1 MAKKTI
7 GQMMM
12 SGETK
17 RAGEKTRTGK
27 STQPHYLQLESP
39 LS

>member
-7 GQMMM
+7 GQMM

-17 RAGEKTRTGK
+17 RAGEKTKTGK
-27 STQPHYLQLESP
+27 SARRD
-39 LS
+39 

>member
-7 GQMMM
+7 GQMM

-17 RAGEKTRTGK
+17 KAGEKKRTGK
-27 STQPHYLQLESP
+27 SNQPDSLQLEP